1 MSNIYSVYLNKD
13 LPDDHFDRL
22 LSLLTLEKQ
31 EKIKRFVFPMDA
43 LRSLVAELLSR
54 YLVGIRLQLNNDQI
68 HFEVNSYGKPFV
80 KGPTDFHF
88 NVSHA
93 GTWVVCAID
102 TQPIGVDVEKTIP
115 IDLKLADHFFSI
127 KEQHDL
133 NGLPHLEQQSYFFD
147 LWCLKESYIKM
158 VGKGLS
164 IPLDSFTFSC
174 LKQQIFFC
182 SEYEDSV
189 VYSKTY
195 NLTPEYK
202 MAVCQRNANFTD
214 KVHNIPFQTLV
225 NKMLS
230 C

>member
-1 MSNIYSVYLNKD
+1 MSNIYSIHLNKD
-13 LPDDHFDRL
+13 LTDDLFDRL
-22 LSLLTLEKQ
+22 LALLTLEKQ
-31 EKIKRFVFPMDA
+31 EKIKRFVFRMDA

-54 YLVGIRLQLNNDQI
+54 YLIGITLQINNNEIQ
-68 HFEVNSYGKPFV
+68 FEVNRYGKPFV
-80 KGPTDFHF
+80 KGSTNFHF

-93 GTWVVCAID
+93 GTWIVCAID
-102 TQPIGVDVEKTIP
+102 TQPIGVDVEKIKE
-115 IDLKLADHFFSI
+115 IDLKLADHFFSK
-127 KEQHDL
+127 KEQQDL
-133 NGLPHLEQQSYFFD
+133 HRLPYLEQQSYFFD

-174 LKQQIFFC
+174 VKQQLLFC
-182 SEYEDSV
+182 SEYEDSA
-189 VYSKTY
+189 VYFKMY
-195 NLTPEYK
+195 NLTPDYK

-214 KVHNIPFQTLV
+214 RVYNIPFQTLV